1 MAKIKTI
8 GILTSGGDSP
18 GMNAAIRAVTRA
30 GIYNGFNIKGIYRGY
45 EGLMNGEVKNFTTE
59 DVSGIITRG
68 GTILKSA
75 RSKDFMTVEGRQK
88 AYETMKTYD
97 IDALIVIGGN
107 GSITGAQVFA
117 QEYDIPCIGIP
128 GTIDNDLYGTDA
140 TIGYDTTMNTIMECV
155 DRIRDTANSHERIFF
170 VEVMGRDA
178 GFLAQ
183 NCAIACGAEAAIVPE
198 ETTDVDQLAAF
209 MGRGIRKS
217 KKSCIVIVSESPK
230 CGAMFYAER
239 VKKEFPE
246 FDVRV
251 SILGHLQ
258 RGGTPSARAR
268 LLEIW
273 DEARQNG
280 LTKESLVAYVD
291 QLEAEL
297 EQSQTLNFLRW
308 PIMNTKVHQNPRIWG
323 SYSQEVQNVRSFIS
337 ERVDWMDRKL
347 NYTYVP
353 SAITEVNINFN
364 EPYEVY
370 SLSGRYCGHNLHG
383 QGHGV
388 YIVRQKGKTLKVV
401 Q

>member
-1 MAKIKTI
+1 MYKQRDDDIVYTGPVWDFDLAFNNDNRTYPVNSKSDYIYR
-8 GILTSGGDSP
+8 SGGSCT
-18 GMNAAIRAVTRA
+18 GSMR
-30 GIYNGFNIKGIYRGY
+30 
-45 EGLMNGEVKNFTTE
+45 NF
-59 DVSGIITRG
+59 
-68 GTILKSA
+68 
-75 RSKDFMTVEGRQK
+75 
-88 AYETMKTYD
+88 
-97 IDALIVIGGN
+97 
-107 GSITGAQVFA
+107 
-117 QEYDIPCIGIP
+117 
-128 GTIDNDLYGTDA
+128 
-140 TIGYDTTMNTIMECV
+140 V
-155 DRIRDTANSHERIFF
+155 DRI
-170 VEVMGRDA
+170 VVYDA
-178 GFLAQ
+178 
-183 NCAIACGAEAAIVPE
+183 
-198 ETTDVDQLAAF
+198 
-209 MGRGIRKS
+209 
-217 KKSCIVIVSESPK
+217 
-230 CGAMFYAER
+230 
-239 VKKEFPE
+239 
-246 FDVRV
+246 
-251 SILGHLQ
+251 
-258 RGGTPSARAR
+258 SARAR

-370 SLSGRYCGHNLHG
+370 SLSGRYCGHNLSG